1 MAFKRTTAFFL
12 VILLQVSLP
21 ALAAQEEIERS
32 VWVNEAIAA
41 TYTYNYKNFLQR
53 QKEIAK
59 FFTADGWIAYSKALN
74 DSKLPEAVQ
83 KNNYFVSAVAQLPP
97 EIKPVNGAI
106 WQANMPLLVVYKN
119 PQYQQKQTL
128 SVTIQFK
135 EVSGGQGVRGLAI
148 TSLQSKVI
156 EPPCTCQPNDSNQH
170 KNTNSNG
177 KTKAPATPN

>member
-1 MAFKRTTAFFL
+1 MAFKGLTSFFMVCAWL
-12 VILLQVSLP
+12 IPV
-21 ALAAQEEIERS
+21 AAKAEVEDIQRS
-32 VWVNEAIAA
+32 VWVNEAIVA
-41 TYTYNYKNFLQR
+41 TYTYNYKNFLPR

-59 FFTADGWIAYSKALN
+59 YFTADGWIAYSKALN
-74 DSKLPEAVQ
+74 ASKLPDTVQ
-83 KNNYFVSAVAQLPP
+83 KNNYFVNAVAQLPP
-97 EIKPVNGAI
+97 EIKPLNSDV

-156 EPPCTCQPNDSNQH
+156 EPPCVCQPSSPNDNLDNQ
-170 KNTNSNG
+170 SDA
-177 KTKAPATPN
+177 KAKPAP